1 MSGSTSTFGSFLILK
16 TLKEVERRE
25 EVPGS
30 QGPKVGPRVPGANFP
45 QVKGPKVHRLGKVIS
60 RSQLITSL
68 TLKKVH
74 LVKDSRY
81 CVLILKNF

>member
-1 MSGSTSTFGSFLILK
+1 MGVGRGRLDEVQGGR
-16 TLKEVERRE
+16 TLE
-25 EVPGS
+25 EVLKGGRRS

-45 QVKGPKVHRLGKVIS
+45 QVKGPKIHRLGKVIS

-68 TLKKVH
+68 TLKKVN